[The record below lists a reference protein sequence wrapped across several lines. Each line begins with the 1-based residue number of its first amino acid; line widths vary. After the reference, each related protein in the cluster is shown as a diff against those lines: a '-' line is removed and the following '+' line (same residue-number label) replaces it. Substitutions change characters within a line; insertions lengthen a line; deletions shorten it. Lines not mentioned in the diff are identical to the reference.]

1 VNQYREAIMIQ
12 WRQMEI
18 FITVVE
24 QGNFTKA
31 AELLGI
37 SSAAV
42 GKQIHYVEKTAQV
55 HLLNRLGNKVSLTS
69 FGKEY
74 YQKCKKIQHEMEQA
88 TLLIQSQH
96 EELCGVLRLHTP
108 PFIASTIVIPLL
120 DEFMASHPNLKIELS
135 VGDHVPN
142 LQKDDVDILVGYDP
156 LNIRAQDE
164 LIFCNLFTAETI
176 LVASPKYL
184 KKFGT
189 PMNLSDLKSHQFIQY
204 SLVPQ
209 PLSLSVT
216 GGETIT
222 DLKTALALGDRRMI
236 CIAAVNSLGIALT
249 ASKIVKPDLYAKK
262 LVRVLP
268 SLNFGETATAAFY
281 KKTTSKQP
289 KVQLFLAALQEFCE
303 NKIPSPS
310 RLISLLLRVDNLLR
324 R

>member
-1 VNQYREAIMIQ
+1 MIQ

-31 AELLGI
+31 AELLDI

-42 GKQIHYVEKTAQV
+42 GKQIHYLEKTAQV
-55 HLLNRLGNKVSLTS
+55 HLLNRVGHKVSLTS
-69 FGKEY
+69 FGQEY
-74 YQKCKKIQHEMEQA
+74 YQKCKKIQYEMEQA
-88 TLLIQSQH
+88 TLLIESQH
-96 EELCGVLRLHTP
+96 EELRGVLRLHTP
-108 PFIASTIVIPLL
+108 PFIASTIVLPLL
-120 DEFMASHPNLKIELS
+120 DQFMASHPKLKIELS
-135 VGDHVPN
+135 TGDNIPN
-142 LQKDDVDILVGYDP
+142 LQEDDVDILVGYDP
-156 LNIRAQDE
+156 RNLSDQED
-164 LIFCNLFTAETI
+164 LLFCNLFTAETI

-189 PMNLSDLKSHQFIQY
+189 PTCLTDLKSHQFIQH

-216 GGETIT
+216 TGETIT
-222 DLKTALALGDRRMI
+222 DLNTALALGDRRMI
-236 CIAAVNSLGIALT
+236 CIAAVNSLGIAHT
-249 ASKIVKPDLYAKK
+249 ASKLVQPDLYAKK

-268 SLNFGETATAAFY
+268 SLDFGETTTGAFY

-289 KVQLFLAALQEFCE
+289 KVQLFLAALQQFCE
-303 NKIPSPS
+303 NKIPNPS
-310 RLISLLLRVDNLLR
+310 RLISLLHRLDNLLR

>member
-1 VNQYREAIMIQ
+1 MIQ

-164 LIFCNLFTAETI
+164 LIFCNLFTKCSSFIIITVEYYCNHRLPFT
-176 LVASPKYL
+176 
-184 KKFGT
+184 
-189 PMNLSDLKSHQFIQY
+189 MKS
-204 SLVPQ
+204 
-209 PLSLSVT
+209 
-216 GGETIT
+216 
-222 DLKTALALGDRRMI
+222 
-236 CIAAVNSLGIALT
+236 
-249 ASKIVKPDLYAKK
+249 
-262 LVRVLP
+262 
-268 SLNFGETATAAFY
+268 
-281 KKTTSKQP
+281 
-289 KVQLFLAALQEFCE
+289 
-303 NKIPSPS
+303 
-310 RLISLLLRVDNLLR
+310 
-324 R
+324 